1 MFICTIWRI
10 CLVICNAFVCQFPQ
24 YWQHTTYHKRT
35 DKQPQKKQQMIVKIT
50 NHDTNW
56 HRHSYRHSY
65 RHSHIQRQYLP
76 THVATKHAA
85 KQFSHTW
92 NGIVLLASA
101 YAYADNSFRSFSFL
115 LFYCFSLSHLQ
126 LTDGVI
132 FFDFDFCLLPYILTF
147 VGYACMQI
155 HTVSYVWK
163 GLTTIN

>member
-56 HRHSYRHSY
+56 HRH
-65 RHSHIQRQYLP
+65 RHSHSYSQRQYLP

-115 LFYCFSLSHLQ
+115 LFYCLSLSHLP
-126 LTDGVI
+126 LADGVI